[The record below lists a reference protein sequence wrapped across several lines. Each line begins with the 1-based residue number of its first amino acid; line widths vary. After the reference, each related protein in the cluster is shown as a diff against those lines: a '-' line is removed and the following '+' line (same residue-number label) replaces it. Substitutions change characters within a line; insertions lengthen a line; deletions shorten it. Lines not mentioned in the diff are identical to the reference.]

1 MTKTVVCSV
10 GTSAAK
16 AICPLKELPR
26 WVAENGGPRK
36 AGERI
41 YESFR
46 HVEPEGDSLRSA
58 LSAEIHS
65 LVRIGLDQCCRVI
78 LLASATDDG
87 HACALAIRRYLEDR
101 WPSLEVDVF
110 PVPGMQVSDPRL
122 FKQQGAVEYCKRCLD
137 VVNRYGRENVIL
149 NPTGGY
155 KALVPYAV
163 LVGMLKRVPC
173 RYIFEQSSVLM
184 DLPPLPVEFQ
194 RGLFEVYRNVFERIE
209 QETTIPRLEWERSIS
224 HQDRESLAA
233 LFEVD
238 RDQVTL
244 SGVGLLFL
252 DEVRA
257 PTARAPFLST
267 QAWRDCLDN
276 LSTLPGCDP
285 FRFLDRV
292 ARSEKELELAE
303 HVNVGNGMRW
313 LKPGRTTDRYLVSIE
328 GWRLLV
334 WRAVREDE
342 VGTDYPHRVK
352 IEPRRDR
359 NRYAPF
365 TRMELHF

>member
-1 MTKTVVCSV
+1 
-10 GTSAAK
+10 
-16 AICPLKELPR
+16 
-26 WVAENGGPRK
+26 
-36 AGERI
+36 
-41 YESFR
+41 
-46 HVEPEGDSLRSA
+46 
-58 LSAEIHS
+58 
-65 LVRIGLDQCCRVI
+65 
-78 LLASATDDG
+78 
-87 HACALAIRRYLEDR
+87 
-101 WPSLEVDVF
+101 
-110 PVPGMQVSDPRL
+110 
-122 FKQQGAVEYCKRCLD
+122 
-137 VVNRYGRENVIL
+137 
-149 NPTGGY
+149 
-155 KALVPYAV
+155 
-163 LVGMLKRVPC
+163 
-173 RYIFEQSSVLM
+173 M